1 MKKLLSILSIV
12 ILYGF
17 IISCGIQAGESTQTN
32 SPPISYIPIISTVEV
47 RAPES
52 IQEPEPE
59 PEPQPELISLGEFK
73 LTAYCSCEKCCGK
86 WAQNRP
92 GGIVYGASGKELVPG
107 YSIAVDPKVIPYG
120 TIVEFNGMRF
130 EAMDC
135 GGAIKDNR
143 IDVYFDNH
151 TDALEFGVQYAEVF
165 WVTED
170 TLNMWEVKK

>member
-1 MKKLLSILSIV
+1 MFKKARDIMLVTGLLSFL
-12 ILYGF
+12 LYTGNSQSEACEPLPEL
-17 IISCGIQAGESTQTN
+17 IIEEE
-32 SPPISYIPIISTVEV
+32 PIITLIEPAPVVELTT
-47 RAPES
+47 E
-52 IQEPEPE
+52 EPE

-92 GGIVYGASGKELVPG
+92 DGIVYGASGKELVPG
-107 YSIAVDPKVIPYG
+107 YSIAVDPTVIPYG
-120 TIVEFNGMRF
+120 TTVIINEHEY

-151 TDALEFGVQYAEVF
+151 TDALEFGVQYAEVR
-165 WVTED
+165 
-170 TLNMWEVKK
+170 EVVR